1 MNKMS
6 IGVMKKEK
14 GPFFQ
19 KKKKPTAWSL
29 QPCHLG
35 VPTRIR
41 LNSHMT

>member
-19 KKKKPTAWSL
+19 KKKNY
-29 QPCHLG
+29 G
-35 VPTRIR
+35 VEPAALSFRWANKDQTQ
-41 LNSHMT
+41 

>member
-19 KKKKPTAWSL
+19 KKNTAWSL

-35 VPTRIR
+35 ANKDQTQ
-41 LNSHMT
+41 